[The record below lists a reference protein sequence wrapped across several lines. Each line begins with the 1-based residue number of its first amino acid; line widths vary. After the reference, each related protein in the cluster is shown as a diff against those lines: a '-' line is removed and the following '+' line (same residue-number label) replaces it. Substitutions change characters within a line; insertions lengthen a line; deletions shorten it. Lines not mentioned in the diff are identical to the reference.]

1 VTTNITLLRNAMA
14 TNLATIPGLRTSAE
28 LPDNPSPPIAIVQL
42 NSVTY
47 DQAFQNGLALYNFT
61 ITVVVGKVAERH
73 AQQKLNAYASSGTGG
88 IKAALQSD
96 KTLGGQAFD
105 VKLQEMTNI
114 GAITLGEQQY
124 LAAEF
129 AATVYAD

>member
-1 VTTNITLLRNAMA
+1 MSITDIRNGIA

-28 LPDNPSPPIAIVQL
+28 LPDQPNPPIAVVQL
-42 NSVTY
+42 NNVTY
-47 DQAFQNGLALYNFT
+47 DQAFQNGLVVYNFT
-61 ITVVVGKVAERH
+61 ITVIVGKVAERL
-73 AQQKLNAYASSGTGG
+73 AQQRLNAYASTGVG
-88 IKAALQSD
+88 GVKAALQSD
-96 KTLGGQAFD
+96 KTLGGHAFD

-129 AATVYAD
+129 SAIVYAD

>member
-1 VTTNITLLRNAMA
+1 MSITDIRDGIA

-28 LPDNPSPPIAIVQL
+28 LPDQPNPPMAVVQL
-42 NSVTY
+42 NNVTY
-47 DQAFQNGLALYNFT
+47 DQAFQNGLVLYNFT
-61 ITVVVGKVAERH
+61 ITVIVGRVAERV
-73 AQQKLNAYASSGTGG
+73 AQQRLNAYASTGTGG
-88 IKAALQSD
+88 IKTALESD
-96 KTLGGQAFD
+96 RTLGGHAFD

-129 AATVYAD
+129 AAIVYAD

>member
-1 VTTNITLLRNAMA
+1 VSITDIRDGIA

-28 LPDNPSPPIAIVQL
+28 LPDQPNPPMAVVQL
-42 NSVTY
+42 NNVTY
-47 DQAFQNGLALYNFT
+47 DQAFQNGLVLYNFT
-61 ITVVVGKVAERH
+61 ITVIVGRVAERV
-73 AQQKLNAYASSGTGG
+73 AQQRLNAYASTGTGG
-88 IKAALQSD
+88 IKTALESD
-96 KTLGGQAFD
+96 RTLGGHAFD

-129 AATVYAD
+129 AAIVYAD

>member
-1 VTTNITLLRNAMA
+1 MSITDIRDAIA

-28 LPDNPSPPIAIVQL
+28 LPDQPNPPMAVVQL
-42 NSVTY
+42 NNVTY
-47 DQAFQNGLALYNFT
+47 DQAFQNGLVLYNFS
-61 ITVVVGKVAERH
+61 ITVIVGRVAERN
-73 AQQKLNAYASSGTGG
+73 AQQKLNVYSSTGTGG
-88 IKAALQSD
+88 IKTALESD
-96 KTLGGQAFD
+96 RTLGGHAFD

-129 AATVYAD
+129 AAIVYAD

>member
-1 VTTNITLLRNAMA
+1 MSITDIRDGIA

-28 LPDNPSPPIAIVQL
+28 LPDQPNPPIAVVQL
-42 NSVTY
+42 NNVTY
-47 DQAFQNGLALYNFT
+47 DQAFQNGLVLYNFT
-61 ITVVVGKVAERH
+61 ITVIVGRVAERI
-73 AQQKLNAYASSGTGG
+73 AQQRLNAYASTGTGG
-88 IKAALQSD
+88 IKTALESD
-96 KTLGGQAFD
+96 RTLGGHAFD

-129 AATVYAD
+129 AAIVYAD

>member
-1 VTTNITLLRNAMA
+1 VSITDIRDGIA
-14 TNLATIPGLRTSAE
+14 TNLATISGLRTSAE
-28 LPDNPSPPIAIVQL
+28 LPDQPSPPIAVVQL
-42 NSVTY
+42 NNVTY
-47 DQAFQNGLALYNFT
+47 DQAFQGGLVLYNFT
-61 ITVVVGKVAERH
+61 ITVIVGRVAERV
-73 AQQKLNAYASSGTGG
+73 AQQRLNAFASTGSGG

-96 KTLGGQAFD
+96 RTLGGHAFD

-129 AATVYAD
+129 AAIVYAD

>member
-1 VTTNITLLRNAMA
+1 MTITDIRNGIA

-28 LPDNPSPPIAIVQL
+28 LPDQPNPPIAVVQL
-42 NSVTY
+42 NNVTY
-47 DQAFQNGLALYNFT
+47 DQAFQNGLVLYNFT
-61 ITVVVGKVAERH
+61 ITVIVGKVAERI
-73 AQQKLNAYASSGTGG
+73 AQQRLNAYASTGTGG
-88 IKAALQSD
+88 IKTALESD
-96 KTLGGQAFD
+96 RTLGGHAFD

-129 AATVYAD
+129 AAIVYAD

>member
-1 VTTNITLLRNAMA
+1 VTITDIRNGIA

-28 LPDNPSPPIAIVQL
+28 LPDQPNPPIAVVQL
-42 NSVTY
+42 NNVTY
-47 DQAFQNGLALYNFT
+47 DQAFQNGLVLYNFT
-61 ITVVVGKVAERH
+61 ITVIVGKVAERV
-73 AQQKLNAYASSGTGG
+73 AQQRLNAYASTGTGG
-88 IKAALQSD
+88 IKTALESD
-96 KTLGGQAFD
+96 RTLGGHAFD

-129 AATVYAD
+129 AAIVYAD

>member
-1 VTTNITLLRNAMA
+1 MSITEIRDGIA

-28 LPDNPSPPIAIVQL
+28 LPDQPNPPMAVVQL
-42 NSVTY
+42 NNVTY
-47 DQAFQNGLALYNFT
+47 DQAFQNGLVLYNFT
-61 ITVVVGKVAERH
+61 ITVIVGRVAERV
-73 AQQKLNAYASSGTGG
+73 AQQRLNAYASTGTGG
-88 IKAALQSD
+88 IKTALESD
-96 KTLGGQAFD
+96 RTLGGQAFD

-129 AATVYAD
+129 AAIVYAD